1 MGASFAVLSTDGKM
15 PVTKDMLNKSAS
27 SIEISFLRS
36 NIYLFFKIVIHV
48 MELQEKEAQKE
59 WSIQEIC
66 LERIYSQR
74 CLLILDLKPCR

>member
-1 MGASFAVLSTDGKM
+1 MSTDGKM
-15 PVTKDMLNKSAS
+15 RITKDMLNKYAS

-48 MELQEKEAQKE
+48 MELQEKKAQKE

-66 LERIYSQR
+66 LERIYSQKMSVNSR
-74 CLLILDLKPCR
+74 FKAM